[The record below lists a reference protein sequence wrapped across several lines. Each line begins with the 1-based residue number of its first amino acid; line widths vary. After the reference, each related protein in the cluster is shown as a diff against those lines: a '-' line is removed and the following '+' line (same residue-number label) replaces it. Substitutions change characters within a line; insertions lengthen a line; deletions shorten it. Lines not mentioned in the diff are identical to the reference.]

1 MTALFLVL
9 HSEFGGCTWPRNLRQ
24 HLHPRWGSP
33 GLPPTSFPRSF
44 MILTA
49 MHGNAE
55 NCDSL
60 KVKHPYPS

>member
-33 GLPPTSFPRSF
+33 GLPLRPTYVLPPQFYDSNS
-44 MILTA
+44 
-49 MHGNAE
+49 NARKRRK
-55 NCDSL
+55 L
-60 KVKHPYPS
+60 